1 MDRCWNRLGRSLSGN
16 SMQQPSSMVCKMDSR
31 FMRSASM
38 VDAKEKPH
46 PAQARQG
53 YGLKQWLWLMD
64 GNDYLIRLLPVKL

>member
-1 MDRCWNRLGRSLSGN
+1 
-16 SMQQPSSMVCKMDSR
+16 
-31 FMRSASM
+31 MRSASM